1 MKLPIKHNLYKISG
15 LFLGLA
21 AFLSANPSFAQQT
34 NNNNLGNAIGNFFG
48 GVNNAIGSVF
58 NFAGNILGSFGQFF
72 NSVGLGALWNRLIGN
87 LFGYQDCGQITGGGL
102 GTVLCNITN
111 SSSHLP
117 GFVVAIAYLL
127 GLYFAI
133 VALFKLKDH
142 VSNPDRT
149 MLSESMKRF
158 VAGGLLFTLPTA
170 TSALQETIIGSGNN
184 QIDPYDYGGF
194 GLAADTS
201 GGGVD
206 AHLIFFVADLW
217 QPLQIAIGAFG
228 YLAGLVLTVVAIGRL
243 IKTAQE
249 GAKGPTGFG
258 TIMTFITAGALF
270 SLDSLM
276 GAFSQSLFG
285 NNIILTYPMLGAS
298 MATGDAAVD
307 LRIEGVFTSIVAF
320 VALVGWIS
328 FIRGFFIMRDVA
340 EGNGQASLMAAST
353 HLIAGA
359 LAVNLG
365 PFIMAVQ
372 STFGLPGFGV
382 VFQ

>member
-1 MKLPIKHNLYKISG
+1 MKLSIKHNLYKI
-15 LFLGLA
+15 LGLSLGA
-21 AFLSANPSFAQQT
+21 SALLNATPSFAQT
-34 NNNNLGNAIGNFFG
+34 NNNLGNAIGNFFG
-48 GVNNAIGSVF
+48 GINNAIGSVF
-58 NFAGNILGSFGQFF
+58 NFANNILGSFGQFF
-72 NSVGLGALWNRLIGN
+72 NSIGLGSFWNRLIGN

-102 GTVLCNITN
+102 GSVLCNITN

-127 GLYFAI
+127 GLYFSV
-133 VALFKLKDH
+133 VALVKLKDH

-149 MLSESMKRF
+149 PLSDSMKRF
-158 VAGGLLFTLPTA
+158 VAGGMLFALPSV
-170 TSALQETIIGSGNN
+170 TSALQETIIGGGND

-194 GLAADTS
+194 GLAADTAS
-201 GGGVD
+201 GGVD
-206 AHLIFFVADLW
+206 AHLMFFVADLW

-228 YLAGLVLTVVAIGRL
+228 YVAGLVLTVVAIGRL

-298 MATGDAAVD
+298 MATGDTAVD